1 MPKLSKLSDKDV
13 MYIFLI
19 KEQVNFLS
27 HVEKRLFKVDNAY
40 VQYKSCPVVKEITFA
55 FEYTHHTHVLK
66 ALFVYSDQPT
76 WIRIANYCL
85 PKNATEE
92 LQSKWCP
99 VSPQLPERELINK
112 LPFRK

>member
-27 HVEKRLFKVDNAY
+27 HVEKRLFKVDNAL

-55 FEYTHHTHVLK
+55 FEYPPHTCSKSTFCVFRSANLDK
-66 ALFVYSDQPT
+66 NSKLLFTQKC
-76 WIRIANYCL
+76 N
-85 PKNATEE
+85 
-92 LQSKWCP
+92 
-99 VSPQLPERELINK
+99 
-112 LPFRK
+112 